1 MSEELIFIDKYDSSR
16 LVNFIPERIEGN
28 PESSDDNHKWK
39 SISLFSGG
47 FKTTPLF
54 AHFVEQLTR
63 KDGSQWIK
71 PMWPSNQNSRMLS
84 AGIYIGH
91 KG

>member
-1 MSEELIFIDKYDSSR
+1 MSAELIFIDKYDSSR
-16 LVNFIPERIEGN
+16 LVNFIPERIE
-28 PESSDDNHKWK
+28 SSYDNHKWK
-39 SISLFSGG
+39 AISLFSGG

-71 PMWPSNQNSRMLS
+71 SMSPETQNSRMLS
-84 AGIYIGH
+84 AGRYIGH

>member
-1 MSEELIFIDKYDSSR
+1 MFAELISIDKYDSSR

-28 PESSDDNHKWK
+28 PESSYDNHKRK
-39 SISLFSGG
+39 SISFFSGG

-54 AHFVEQLTR
+54 AHFVEQITR

-71 PMWPSNQNSRMLS
+71 SMRLQTQNSRMLS
-84 AGIYIGH
+84 AGRYIGH